1 MESSQWTVAA
11 MDSSVSSALLW
22 FSRKSPSAV
31 FAMIWA
37 VILLGWIL
45 DSIGLSPII
54 RSVGAAISTM
64 ILFGYPFLLIFGLP
78 AKYSTKA
85 ERRLSILSVC
95 VLGLICIA
103 SLILNPSAP
112 ENQITDSWIKLVIG
126 IPIDVLVF
134 APFFVATHILGQ
146 ARRSLG
152 VYRPLDSIGAWVSL
166 FFFAFG
172 GVFFLHRNVATAVQ
186 SLAELGQ
193 MSTYI
198 GQRDTV

>member
-1 MESSQWTVAA
+1 M
-11 MDSSVSSALLW
+11 SSALLW

-45 DSIGLSPII
+45 DSVGPSPIF
-54 RSVGAAISTM
+54 RSVGAVISTM
-64 ILFGYPFLLIFGLP
+64 RLFGYPFLLIFGFP
-78 AKYSTKA
+78 AQYSSKA
-85 ERRLSILSVC
+85 ARRLSILSLS

-103 SLILNPSAP
+103 SLIYNPSAP
-112 ENQITDSWIKLVIG
+112 ENQITGSWIKFVIG

-146 ARRSLG
+146 VRRSLG
-152 VYRPLDSIGAWVSL
+152 VYKLLDSIGAWVSL

-172 GVFFLHRNVATAVQ
+172 GVFFLHRNVASAVQ
-186 SLAELGQ
+186 ALAHLGH
-193 MSTYI
+193 MSTSI
-198 GQRDTV
+198 SQRDAV